1 MNAGPGRLGSRKPTC
16 VGMGAES
23 GCTNPRPC
31 REKKWWGNIHVR
43 FFPGV
48 PCLFRI
54 PGGGKVGPSV
64 PPAPTNP
71 FGNPFRKTFRLL
83 NQIPAVFQVLLFT
96 AGGETAQ
103 TRSALDA
110 FAPCLVASCRPEPR
124 RAVGAA
130 GLNQISPRYCHAPP
144 RGIAPDFCS
153 APGDQ
158 LGLFGDGGDKGFSP
172 SDPLLS
178 CSAPSTSSWLREPSS
193 QPRRGSW
200 QPLNCPSP
208 RELGRKGAITAAH
221 CRANLKQE
229 SGCGF
234 KCNSMSSLGA
244 MDRGEENKE

>member
-1 MNAGPGRLGSRKPTC
+1 
-16 VGMGAES
+16 MGL
-23 GCTNPRPC
+23 
-31 REKKWWGNIHVR
+31 I
-43 FFPGV
+43 FFFKQHFFHSPV
-48 PCLFRI
+48 I
-54 PGGGKVGPSV
+54 
-64 PPAPTNP
+64 
-71 FGNPFRKTFRLL
+71 
-83 NQIPAVFQVLLFT
+83 
-96 AGGETAQ
+96 
-103 TRSALDA
+103 
-110 FAPCLVASCRPEPR
+110 
-124 RAVGAA
+124 
-130 GLNQISPRYCHAPP
+130 PRYRVTGTQSINTGQGKELQSLHAPREQKKTQPYP

-234 KCNSMSSLGA
+234 KCNGTSSLGA